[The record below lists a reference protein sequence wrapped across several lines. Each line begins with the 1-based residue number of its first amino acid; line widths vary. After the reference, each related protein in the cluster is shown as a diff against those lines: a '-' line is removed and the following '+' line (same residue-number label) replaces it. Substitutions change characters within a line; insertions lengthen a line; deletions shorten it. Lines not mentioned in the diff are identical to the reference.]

1 MNFSKKD
8 LKSLKKA
15 LAKAEERGASEFI
28 FGTFGIMDT
37 GYAKYLIQYLEQQFN
52 ES

>member
-15 LAKAEERGASEFI
+15 LVKAEERGDSEFI
-28 FGTFGIMDT
+28 FKSFTLDVK
-37 GYAKYLIQYLEQQFN
+37 YAKYLMQYLEQQFN